1 MKQISKERLEQI
13 AQRAIDWISFG
24 TDAIDAYADLTSGL
38 GLSED
43 ELRTL
48 GYSYIVDEYYKA
60 EKED

>member
-24 TDAIDAYADLTSGL
+24 ADAIDAYADLTSGL
-38 GLSED
+38 GLSEE
-43 ELRTL
+43 ELGAL
-48 GYSYIVDEYYKA
+48 GYGYIVDEYHKT